1 MFMSSS
7 NNEFTHSRQENTTTS
22 VSDTNMASISIE
34 AKQQQQKK
42 AFLHLKEDWRAS
54 ARRVLRFVIEGI
66 KIWISKPCVT

>member
-34 AKQQQQKK
+34 AQQQQKNSIF
-42 AFLHLKEDWRAS
+42 ASEGRLKGLCSQGTSFRDR
-54 ARRVLRFVIEGI
+54 GH
-66 KIWISKPCVT
+66 